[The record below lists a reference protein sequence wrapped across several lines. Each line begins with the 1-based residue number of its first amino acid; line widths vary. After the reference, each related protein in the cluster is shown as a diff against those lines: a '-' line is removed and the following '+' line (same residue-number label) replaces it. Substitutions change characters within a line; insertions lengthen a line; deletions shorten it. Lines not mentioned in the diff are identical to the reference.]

1 MIHLRSCSSVIF
13 QRRNRRFCAAGN
25 RQNHPHQG
33 VGPSMTLNIPD
44 VPLRRTVS
52 TWIAAVVAVVLAAV
66 VLALMPTRAN
76 AVASPVPMG
85 TTLATYGVLGGATVT
100 NTGPTV
106 VEGLNVGVSPGA
118 AITGFPPGEVTPPG
132 TLHRAD
138 AHAGQ
143 AKIELATAY
152 NQAAGQSLTDAV
164 YNDAPHEF
172 GGQTLRAGLYRAN
185 SSARITGT
193 LTLDAQGN
201 PDAVWVFQIG
211 STLTTAAENSTVS
224 LVNGASPCNVFWQ
237 VGSSA
242 TLGTHTS
249 FVGTILANTSISA
262 TTGATI
268 NGRLLAD
275 AGGTGDGA
283 VTLDTNRIF
292 LGPCGTGGTGG
303 TTGGLITG
311 GVIAGTTTGGTTT
324 GGTTTGGVIGGVP
337 TGGGTGGLL
346 GGVLTTGGTTGGVLG
361 GLVAGTTG
369 SVTGGGTG
377 GATGGPG
384 HDHDHDHG
392 GKPEDHDHGGKPGGH
407 GHAGKPGGGYDHD
420 EKPGSHGE
428 SPGGHHHGGKPGKPE
443 SYGSDDEGHH
453 EKAA

>member
-1 MIHLRSCSSVIF
+1 MVI
-13 QRRNRRFCAAGN
+13 
-25 RQNHPHQG
+25 
-33 VGPSMTLNIPD
+33 
-44 VPLRRTVS
+44 
-52 TWIAAVVAVVLAAV
+52 AAV
-66 VLALMPTRAN
+66 VLALTPTRAS
-76 AVASPVPMG
+76 AIATPVPIG

-100 NTGPTV
+100 NTGLTV
-106 VEGLNVGVSPGA
+106 VDGLNVGVSPGT
-118 AITGFPPGEVTPPG
+118 AITGFPPGVVTPPG
-132 TLHRAD
+132 TLHAAD

-143 AKIELATAY
+143 AKVELTTAY
-152 NQAAGQSLTDAV
+152 NQAAGQALTDAV

-172 GGQTLRAGLYRAN
+172 GGQVLTPGLYRAN
-185 SSARITGT
+185 SSAQITGT

-201 PDAVWVFQIG
+201 PNAVWVFQIG

-249 FVGTILANTSISA
+249 FVGTILANASISA

-292 LGPCGTGGTGG
+292 LGPCAAGGTGG
-303 TTGGLITG
+303 TTGGVITG
-311 GVIAGTTTGGTTT
+311 GVIAGTTTGGTATGGTAT
-324 GGTTTGGVIGGVP
+324 GGTTGGIIGGVP
-337 TGGGTGGLL
+337 TGGGTGGGLGGLL
-346 GGVLTTGGTTGGVLG
+346 GGVLTTGGTTGGALG

-377 GATGGPG
+377 GATGGNE
-384 HDHDHDHG
+384 HDHG
-392 GKPEDHDHGGKPGGH
+392 GKPQDHDHGGKPGG
-407 GHAGKPGGGYDHD
+407 YD
-420 EKPGSHGE
+420 
-428 SPGGHHHGGKPGKPE
+428 
-443 SYGSDDEGHH
+443 SDYEGHD
-453 EKAA
+453 KKTA

>member
-1 MIHLRSCSSVIF
+1 
-13 QRRNRRFCAAGN
+13 
-25 RQNHPHQG
+25 
-33 VGPSMTLNIPD
+33 MTLNIPGA
-44 VPLRRTVS
+44 PLRRTMSV
-52 TWIAAVVAVVLAAV
+52 WITAVAAVVIAAV
-66 VLALMPTRAN
+66 VLALTPTRAS
-76 AVASPVPMG
+76 AIATPVPIG

-100 NTGPTV
+100 NTGLTV
-106 VEGLNVGVSPGA
+106 VDGLNVGVSPGT
-118 AITGFPPGEVTPPG
+118 AITGFPPGVVTPPG
-132 TLHRAD
+132 TLHAAD

-143 AKIELATAY
+143 AKVELTTAY
-152 NQAAGQSLTDAV
+152 NQAAGQALTDAV

-172 GGQTLRAGLYRAN
+172 GGQVLTPGLYRAN
-185 SSARITGT
+185 SSAQITGT

-201 PDAVWVFQIG
+201 PNAVWVFQIG

-249 FVGTILANTSISA
+249 FVGTILANASISA

-292 LGPCGTGGTGG
+292 LGPCAAGGTGG
-303 TTGGLITG
+303 TTGGVITG

-324 GGTTTGGVIGGVP
+324 GGTATGGTATGGTATGGTTGGIIGGVP
-337 TGGGTGGLL
+337 TGGGTGGGLGGLL
-346 GGVLTTGGTTGGVLG
+346 GGVLTTGGTTGGALG

-377 GATGGPG
+377 GATGGNE
-384 HDHDHDHG
+384 HDHG
-392 GKPEDHDHGGKPGGH
+392 GKPQDHDHGGKPGGH
-407 GHAGKPGGGYDHD
+407 GGKPGGHGGKPQDHD
-420 EKPGSHGE
+420 HGGKPQDHD
-428 SPGGHHHGGKPGKPE
+428 HGGKPGGHGGKPGG
-443 SYGSDDEGHH
+443 YDSDYEGHD
-453 EKAA
+453 KKTA